1 MRLKSLSNN
10 KNKLEEINNKVT
22 DDETV
27 KDTLYDLINYS
38 AMALMLLNEK

>member
-22 DDETV
+22 DETV